1 MPNRLLAIIATLTTF
16 SLPAAAEIT
25 INELSLFAWQQDI
38 DARASRSG
46 DIIDLDSS
54 FDIDQTTDYQ
64 LSLGLDLPWRWLPN
78 VTFQHTASET
88 TGDGVI
94 SATLFDKIVLEGEV
108 DGKLQLD
115 HTDATV
121 RWPVHQSAVEID
133 LGYSIRVFNAA
144 VELRNRRGQTADLDI
159 DDVIPMLFVEARK
172 PFGESGF
179 AAFANSRLIKLN
191 DEKVVDLRAALRW
204 QYANGAG
211 LEVGYRYLD
220 IDYEIGD
227 GLLEA
232 KPKGVYGGLVW
243 TF

>member
-1 MPNRLLAIIATLTTF
+1 MRYRLIALAALLAP
-16 SLPAAAEIT
+16 LPVSAEII

-38 DARASRSG
+38 EARASRGG

-54 FDIDQTTDYQ
+54 FDIDRTTDYQ
-64 LSLGLDLPWRWLPN
+64 LSLGLDLPWRLLPN
-78 VTFQHTASET
+78 VTFQHTASGT

-94 SATLFDKIVLEGEV
+94 SATIFDRIELEGEV

-121 RWPVHQSAVEID
+121 RWPMLESAVEID

-144 VELRNRRGQTADLDI
+144 VELTNRRGQTADLDI
-159 DDVIPMLFVEARK
+159 DDVIPLLFTEVRHR
-172 PFGESGF
+172 FGDTGLS
-179 AAFANSRLIKLN
+179 AFANSRLVKLN

-204 QYANGAG
+204 RHTNGVG
-211 LEVGYRYLD
+211 IEVGYRYLD

-227 GLLEA
+227 GLLKA
-232 KPKGVYGGLVW
+232 RPQGIYGGLVW
-243 TF
+243 TY

>member
-1 MPNRLLAIIATLTTF
+1 MRYRLIAMVTLLAP
-16 SLPAAAEIT
+16 LPATAEIT

-38 DARASRSG
+38 DARASRGG

-54 FDIDQTTDYQ
+54 FDIDNTTDYQ
-64 LSLGLDLPWRWLPN
+64 LSLGLELPWRWLPN

-88 TGDGVI
+88 TGTGVI
-94 SATLFDKIVLEGEV
+94 SATIFDRIELEGEV

-121 RWPVHQSAVEID
+121 RFAAYRDSFDID
-133 LGYSIRVFNAA
+133 VGYTIRVFNAG
-144 VELRNRRGQTADLDI
+144 VELTNQRGQTGDLSI
-159 DDVIPMLFVEARK
+159 DDVIPLLFTEVRHE
-172 PFGESGF
+172 FGDTGLS
-179 AAFANSRLIKLN
+179 AFANSRLVKLN

-204 QYANGAG
+204 RYRTGIG
-211 LEVGYRYLD
+211 VEVGYRYLD

-232 KPKGVYGGLVW
+232 TPEGVYGGLIW

>member
-1 MPNRLLAIIATLTTF
+1 VFRKLTAITLLLLA
-16 SLPAAAEIT
+16 PVAAGADIT

-38 DARASRSG
+38 HARASRGG
-46 DIIDLDSS
+46 DVIDLDSS

-78 VTFQHTASET
+78 VTFQHTASEA
-88 TGDGVI
+88 TGDGVV
-94 SATLFDKIVLEGEV
+94 SATLFDRIELEGEV

-121 RWPVHQSAVEID
+121 RFPVFESALHVD
-133 LGYSIRVFNAA
+133 LGYTIRVFNAA
-144 VELRNRRGQTADLDI
+144 VELTNSRGQTGDLDI
-159 DDVIPMLFVEARK
+159 DDVIPLLFSEARYT
-172 PFGESGF
+172 FGTSGF
-179 AAFANSRLIKLN
+179 SAFANSRLVRLN

-204 QYANGAG
+204 QHVNGAG

-220 IDYEIGD
+220 IDYEIGG

-232 KPKGVYGGLVW
+232 RPKGVYGGLVW